1 MLRIQP
7 IAEPRVHSQI
17 VRLLFWYWF
26 LFVAWFRCK
35 AVGVLMH
42 WGKKT
47 VCLLLLNVGLGFLEG
62 ITFYYLGKAEKWFE
76 VTVLFDGRR
85 ILQQFD

>member
-1 MLRIQP
+1 
-7 IAEPRVHSQI
+7 
-17 VRLLFWYWF
+17 
-26 LFVAWFRCK
+26 
-35 AVGVLMH
+35 MH

-62 ITFYYLGKAEKWFE
+62 ITFYYLGKTEEWFE
-76 VTVLFDGRR
+76 ETILFDGRR